1 MHPQFHPPHSVLA
14 LSLSLAFAAGM
25 PRLAQAQSLPS
36 ATAPAPAAATTSPPT
51 RTLDTVVITGNPLGS
66 PQIAAPVSVLSGD
79 GLVLRRGST
88 LGDTLNSLPGVS
100 STYFGPNA
108 NRPVIRGLDGDRVRI
123 LSNAG
128 ASIDASALSFD
139 HAVPLDPLIV
149 DRIEVLRG
157 PGALFYGGSAVG
169 GVVNTLD
176 NRIPRVPMS
185 GFSGAAEV
193 RLGGASHERGGA
205 ALIETGT
212 DRFALHADVFGRD
225 TSDQRTPRYTPRE
238 DGAALARS
246 GRVRNSAAQTSGGAV
261 GGSLFFGGGAER
273 LQGRVGLSVDTYD
286 SDYGVTA
293 EPDVTIKMKRD
304 HVGFASEVKG
314 MDGPLRAVRLN
325 ANHTDYQHKEIEGTG
340 AVGRVFSSEGYDLR
354 LEAEHAP
361 FGPLRGVVGVQHED
375 FNFSALGEEAFVPK
389 THTRKTGLFAL
400 EELTWQGG
408 TLSAGGRFEYAEI
421 DSKGDDGPGAARFG
435 TAVERNF
442 SLHSFSLANV
452 TPLTPNWSLSST
464 LSATERA
471 PTYYELYANGVHAA
485 TGSYEQGNT
494 RLKKERGNNID
505 LALQWKTETDQLRLG
520 AFYSRFSRFI
530 SLDASGQQVDES
542 GAVVPD
548 GTPDSVPFY
557 RFSAVKARL
566 YGIELEGRKR
576 LLDLPWTLDGTTKF
590 DATRATNRSTGDPLP
605 RIAPWRLNVGLD
617 ASRGPW
623 AARFEVDHAGRQSRV
638 PDTDTSTDS
647 YTIVN
652 LSLSQ
657 RFSLDKAD
665 AIWFVKLTNLG
676 DERAFSATT
685 VETIRGLSP
694 LPGRALQVGMRVTF

>member
-1 MHPQFHPPHSVLA
+1 MSPRFHPPRSALA
-14 LSLSLAFAAGM
+14 LSLSLAFTAAI
-25 PRLAQAQSLPS
+25 PRHGLAQSLPD
-36 ATAPAPAAATTSPPT
+36 APAAATTAPPS

-66 PQIAAPVSVLSGD
+66 AQIAAPVSVLSGD

-88 LGDTLNSLPGVS
+88 LGETLDSLPGVS

-176 NRIPRVPMS
+176 NRIPRAPLA

-205 ALIETGT
+205 ALMETGT
-212 DRFALHADVFGRD
+212 DKFALHADVFGRD
-225 TSDQRTPRYTPRE
+225 TSDQRTPSYTPRE

-246 GRVRNSAAQTSGGAV
+246 GRVRNSAAETSGGAV

-273 LQGRVGLSVDTYD
+273 MQGRVGLSVDTYD

-293 EPDVTIKMKRD
+293 EPDVTIKMRRD

-314 MDGPLRAVRLN
+314 LDGPLRALRLN
-325 ANHTDYQHKEIEGTG
+325 ANYTDYQHQEIEGSG
-340 AVGRVFSSEGYDLR
+340 EVGTVFSSEGYDLR

-361 FGPLRGVVGVQHED
+361 FGPLRGVVGAQHEE

-389 THTRKTGLFAL
+389 TTTRKTGLFAL
-400 EELTWQGG
+400 EELTWLGG
-408 TLSAGGRFEYAEI
+408 TLSAGGRFEYAEV
-421 DSKGDDGPGAARFG
+421 DSKGDAGPGAPRFG

-452 TPLTPNWSLSST
+452 MPLTPNWSLTGT

-505 LALQWKTETDQLRLG
+505 LALQWKTETDLLRLG

-542 GAVVPD
+542 GALVPD
-548 GTPDSVPFY
+548 GTPDSVPLY

-566 YGIELEGRKR
+566 YGIEVEGRKR
-576 LLDLPWTLDGTTKF
+576 LLDLPWVLDGTTKF
-590 DATRATNRSTGDPLP
+590 DATRATNRSTGEPLP
-605 RIAPWRLNVGLD
+605 RIAPWRLNVGVD
-617 ASRGPW
+617 ASHGPW
-623 AARFEVDHAGRQSRV
+623 AARFEVDHSGRQSRV
-638 PDTDTSTDS
+638 PDTDTATDS
-647 YTIVN
+647 YTIIN

-657 RFSLDKAD
+657 RFSLDEFD

-694 LPGRALQVGMRVTF
+694 LPGRALQVGMRVSF